1 MRQSLTVATSV
12 SEWPRSTVFT
22 VGQALRLPL
31 LFVALLSLQTACTK
45 SEKSPSATTSPSS
58 TPSSPATASAPQIL
72 RIAQRNEPSDLDPAT
87 ATLPDEFF
95 ILRALSEGLLVPDTA
110 NTNRGEPVP
119 AAAERFTVS
128 PDGLTYTFHLRPAAT
143 WSDGSPVTA
152 ADFVASYRRAL
163 TPATAAPKAHLFYAV
178 KNARAFLQG
187 TVSDFSQVGF
197 AAPSAHTLV
206 ITLAALT
213 PRFPHY
219 VASGPWLPTNPR
231 AIAQHGRTWTQ
242 PGHLIGNGPF
252 TLTEWR
258 QQQRIVVKKNPRY
271 RAAATVRLD
280 EIHFLRF
287 DSGDTEERAYRAGQV
302 DVTMSVPFTK
312 IETYTRD
319 RPAEFHRAPAAETRF
334 LSFNTTRPA
343 LADARVRRA
352 LSLAINR
359 TQIVERIT
367 RGGQP
372 PATTFLPPSLVG
384 PALVAAPPRDAS
396 AILTAASASV
406 SPDPTTARDLLTAAG
421 YPAGRGFP
429 RLELTAWSPSQSPV
443 LEAIQAMWRTELGID
458 VSIVIHEAKVH
469 LSAFASGSYDI
480 AFATTAPLLEVAD
493 PLALLAH
500 FTTTGAN
507 NYPRWHHAP
516 FDALIA
522 SAATKPDPARP
533 STLLSSAES
542 LLLSAAPIAPLY
554 FNTRTW
560 LMSPRVRDWRE
571 DPLWTRDY
579 TAVHLVP

>member
-1 MRQSLTVATSV
+1 LGLLA
-12 SEWPRSTVFT
+12 
-22 VGQALRLPL
+22 AL
-31 LFVALLSLQTACTK
+31 ALSACSK
-45 SEKSPSATTSPSS
+45 SEKPTASASPSAT
-58 TPSSPATASAPQIL
+58 PQIL
-72 RIAQRNEPSDLDPAT
+72 RLAQRNEPSDLDPAT

-110 NTNRGEPVP
+110 NTNRGDPLP

-128 PDGLTYTFHLRPAAT
+128 PDGLVYTFHLRPAAT
-143 WSDGSPVTA
+143 WSDGSPITA
-152 ADFVASYRRAL
+152 TDFLASYRRAL

-178 KNARAFLQG
+178 KNARAWVTG
-187 TVSDFSQVGF
+187 TVSDFSLVGF
-197 AAPSAHTLV
+197 AAPDAHTFV
-206 ITLAALT
+206 ITLAQPT

-242 PGHLIGNGPF
+242 PGHFVGNGPF

-258 QQQRIVVKKNPRY
+258 QQQRIVVKKNSRY
-271 RAAATVRLD
+271 RAAASVAFD
-280 EIHFLRF
+280 EIQFLRF

-302 DVTMSVPFTK
+302 DVTMSIPFTK

-359 TQIVERIT
+359 PQIVERIT

-372 PATTFLPPSLVG
+372 PALTFLPPSLVG
-384 PALVAAPPRDAS
+384 ARLDRALPS
-396 AILTAASASV
+396 THAASDA
-406 SPDPTTARDLLTAAG
+406 PTARDLLAAAG
-421 YPAGRGFP
+421 YPAGKNFP

-443 LEAIQAMWRTELGID
+443 LEAIQAMWRTELGIE

-493 PLALLAH
+493 PVALLAN

-516 FDALIA
+516 FDTLVAA
-522 SAATKPDPARP
+522 AAATPDATRQ
-533 STLLSSAES
+533 SVLLTQAES
-542 LLLSAAPIAPLY
+542 ILAAESPVAPLY

-560 LMSPRVRDWRE
+560 LMSPRVHGWRE

-579 TAVHLVP
+579 TTISLTP

>member
-1 MRQSLTVATSV
+1 MAGTRQNRSMDTGADAKHPRLT
-12 SEWPRSTVFT
+12 PRLYHPRTKRFLVC
-22 VGQALRLPL
+22 A
-31 LFVALLSLQTACTK
+31 ALSLFAALQSACSK
-45 SEKSPSATTSPSS
+45 SEKPTASASPSAT
-58 TPSSPATASAPQIL
+58 PQIL

-110 NTNRGEPVP
+110 NTNRGDPLP

-143 WSDGSPVTA
+143 WSDGTPVTA
-152 ADFVASYRRAL
+152 ADFLASYRRAL

-178 KNARAFLQG
+178 KNAQAFLQG

-219 VASGPWLPTNPR
+219 IASGPWLPTNPR

-242 PGHLIGNGPF
+242 PGHFIGNGPF
-252 TLTEWR
+252 ILTEWR

-280 EIHFLRF
+280 EIQFLRF

-343 LADARVRRA
+343 LADPRVRRA

-359 TQIVERIT
+359 PQIVERIT

-372 PATTFLPPSLVG
+372 PAVTFLPPSLLG
-384 PALVAAPPRDAS
+384 RDGSPSRPPS
-396 AILTAASASV
+396 T
-406 SPDPTTARDLLTAAG
+406 PDPTTARNLLAAAS

-443 LEAIQAMWRTELGID
+443 LEAIQAMWRTELGIE

-480 AFATTAPLLEVAD
+480 AFATTAPLLEVTD
-493 PLALLAH
+493 PVALLAN

-507 NYPRWHHAP
+507 NYPRWQNAT

-522 SAATKPDPARP
+522 SASATADATRQ
-533 STLLSSAES
+533 SDLLSSAES
-542 LLLSAAPIAPLY
+542 LLLSESPLAPLY

-560 LMSPRVRDWRE
+560 LMSPRVHGWRE

-579 TAVHLVP
+579 TAISLTP

>member
-1 MRQSLTVATSV
+1 MRLFLPVAASASEQSL
-12 SEWPRSTVFT
+12 RRLF
-22 VGQALRLPL
+22 LRACACIL
-31 LFVALLSLQTACTK
+31 ALLALTACSK
-45 SEKSPSATTSPSS
+45 SEKPTASASPSAT
-58 TPSSPATASAPQIL
+58 PQIL

-110 NTNRGEPVP
+110 NTNRGEPLP
-119 AAAERFTVS
+119 AAAERFNVS

-152 ADFVASYRRAL
+152 ADFLASYRRAL

-178 KNARAFLQG
+178 KNARAFLTG
-187 TVSDFSQVGF
+187 AVSDFSLVGF
-197 AAPSAHTLV
+197 AAPDPHTLV
-206 ITLAALT
+206 ISLAQPT

-242 PGHLIGNGPF
+242 PGHFIGNGPF
-252 TLTEWR
+252 VLTEWR

-271 RAAATVRLD
+271 RAAASVALA
-280 EIHFLRF
+280 EIQFLRF

-359 TQIVERIT
+359 PQIVERIT

-372 PATTFLPPSLVG
+372 PAVTFLAPALSGGRSLLAGDGLAPPST
-384 PALVAAPPRDAS
+384 ANAS
-396 AILTAASASV
+396 SPST
-406 SPDPTTARDLLTAAG
+406 SPDAPTARDLLAAAG

-443 LEAIQAMWRTELGID
+443 LEAIQAMWRTELGIE

-493 PLALLAH
+493 PVALLAN

-507 NYPRWHHAP
+507 NYPRWHHAT
-516 FDALIA
+516 FDALVATA
-522 SAATKPDPARP
+522 SATPDATRQ
-533 STLLSSAES
+533 STLLAEAEALLSAES
-542 LLLSAAPIAPLY
+542 PVAPLY

-560 LMSPRVRDWRE
+560 LMSPRVHGWRE

-579 TAVHLVP
+579 TAITLQP

>member
-1 MRQSLTVATSV
+1 M
-12 SEWPRSTVFT
+12 PRLS
-22 VGQALRLPL
+22 ANWPL
-31 LFVALLSLQTACTK
+31 LYRPRTKRFLVCAALSLFAALQSACSK
-45 SEKSPSATTSPSS
+45 SEKPTASASPTTS
-58 TPSSPATASAPQIL
+58 AAPQIL
-72 RIAQRNEPSDLDPAT
+72 RISQRNEPSDLDPAT

-110 NTNRGEPVP
+110 NTNRGEPLP

-128 PDGLTYTFHLRPAAT
+128 PDGLTHTFHLRPTAT

-152 ADFVASYRRAL
+152 ADFLASYRRAL

-178 KNARAFLQG
+178 KNARAFLTG
-187 TVSDFSQVGF
+187 AVSDFSLVGF
-197 AAPSAHTLV
+197 DAPDPHTLV
-206 ITLAALT
+206 ISLAQPT
-213 PRFPHY
+213 PSFPHY
-219 VASGPWLPTNPR
+219 VASGPWLPTNSR

-242 PGHLIGNGPF
+242 PGHFIGNGPF

-258 QQQRIVVKKNPRY
+258 QQQRIVGKKNPRY

-280 EIHFLRF
+280 EIQFLRF

-319 RPAEFHRAPAAETRF
+319 RPAEFHRAAAAETRF

-359 TQIVERIT
+359 PQIVERIT

-372 PATTFLPPSLVG
+372 PATAFLPPSLVG
-384 PALVAAPPRDAS
+384 PALVAVPSRDAP
-396 AILTAASASV
+396 APRAATPAPT
-406 SPDPTTARDLLTAAG
+406 SPDAPTARALLVDAG
-421 YPAGRGFP
+421 FPAGKNFP

-443 LEAIQAMWRTELGID
+443 LEAIQAMWRTELGIE

-469 LSAFASGSYDI
+469 HAALASGTYDI
-480 AFATTAPLLEVAD
+480 AFATTAPMLDLAD
-493 PLALLAH
+493 PVALLAN

-516 FDALIA
+516 FDALLA
-522 SAATKPDPARP
+522 AATTAPDATRQ
-533 STLLSSAES
+533 SAFLAEAES
-542 LLLSAAPIAPLY
+542 LLTIESPVAPLY

-571 DPLWTRDY
+571 DPLWSRDY
-579 TAVHLVP
+579 TAVHLAP